1 MNGDLDTYR
10 IYRMGQEE
18 TLLFSPGW
26 FLLIRSDSA
35 ILRSGWSLDLYKIF
49 DLKRNGGPKC
59 VTAAMFIPE
68 VVAHGRV
75 LSLTE
80 HVAYVLVKS
89 QPQGPLS
96 FPDINTVPALPLTNP
111 TS

>member
-1 MNGDLDTYR
+1 MCL
-10 IYRMGQEE
+10 M
-18 TLLFSPGW
+18 
-26 FLLIRSDSA
+26 
-35 ILRSGWSLDLYKIF
+35 
-49 DLKRNGGPKC
+49 
-59 VTAAMFIPE
+59 AAMFIPE
-68 VVAHGRV
+68 VVTHGRV

-89 QPQGPLS
+89 QAQGSFS